1 MKNPPVLV
9 AVLGFFGALA
19 GFGFLF
25 MGFRML
31 GFDWFG
37 LFGDLPR
44 FESVGLWGWLAVIT
58 GFAWL
63 LAALGL
69 WSLQPWARLFAMIM
83 AGFGL
88 IEATVA
94 FFQFPGTGIAFSMA
108 LMPALVLW
116 YFSTSEV
123 RQAFGLE
130 DVASEDAPPEEYEA
144 MPLASAPAAAAA
156 PAAPAAASASA
167 AAPAAVAAMA
177 AASMTDEPDVAAPA
191 APAAPVAPAT
201 SMAASAEPAPP
212 SMGAS
217 AAPAAAMHV
226 PVIDV
231 EGIGPAYAERLV
243 AVGIINTDD
252 LLSAGSSRSGREK
265 LAVSSGIS
273 PDLILAWVNRVDLM
287 RIPGVGTQYSDL
299 LEMAG
304 VDSPAELAQR
314 NPANLARTFQEVVA
328 ARPGTVRRIAS
339 EAEIAEWIETAKAM
353 PKVVEH

>member
-9 AVLGFFGALA
+9 AVIGFFGALA

-37 LFGDLPR
+37 LLGDLPR

-108 LMPALVLW
+108 IMPALVLW

-123 RQAFGLE
+123 KAAFGIE
-130 DVASEDAPPEEYEA
+130 DVAYEGEAPEEYETT
-144 MPLASAPAAAAA
+144 MPLAAAEAAPSAPAAAPAAAAA
-156 PAAPAAASASA
+156 MAAASVTDEPEAAPPAAPAAA
-167 AAPAAVAAMA
+167 V
-177 AASMTDEPDVAAPA
+177 
-191 APAAPVAPAT
+191 
-201 SMAASAEPAPP
+201 AASAEPVPP
-212 SMGAS
+212 ST
-217 AAPAAAMHV
+217 APAATHV
-226 PVIDV
+226 AIIDV
-231 EGIGPAYAERLV
+231 EGIGPAYAEKLV
-243 AVGIINTDD
+243 AIGIVNTDD
-252 LLSAGSSRSGREK
+252 LLSAGSSRSGREQ

-314 NPANLARTFQEVVA
+314 NPANLAQTFQEAVA

-339 EAEIAEWIETAKAM
+339 EAEIAEWIDAAKSM
-353 PKVVEH
+353 PRVVEH